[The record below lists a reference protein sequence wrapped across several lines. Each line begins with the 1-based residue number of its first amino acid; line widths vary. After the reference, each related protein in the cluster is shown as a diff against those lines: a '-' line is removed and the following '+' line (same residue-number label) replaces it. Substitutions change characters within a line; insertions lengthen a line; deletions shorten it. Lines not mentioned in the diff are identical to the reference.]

1 MEFPGNLVW
10 TKSVGSLQCQ
20 TDLFI
25 ESQLDHLLLSE
36 LSWGKKRLK
45 KKELL
50 WENFFTLLH
59 VSFLIYKRGMR
70 NLIDCCSAE
79 HI

>member
-36 LSWGKKRLK
+36 LSWGKKK
-45 KKELL
+45 IKKERITLGKFLYPSACEFPHLQKRDEGSHRLL
-50 WENFFTLLH
+50 
-59 VSFLIYKRGMR
+59 
-70 NLIDCCSAE
+70 
-79 HI
+79 